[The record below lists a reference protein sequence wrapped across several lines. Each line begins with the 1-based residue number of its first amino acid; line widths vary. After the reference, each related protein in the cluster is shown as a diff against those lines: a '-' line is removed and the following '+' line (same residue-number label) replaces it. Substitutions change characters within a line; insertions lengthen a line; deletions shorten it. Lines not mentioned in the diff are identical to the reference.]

1 MKQYLRNPKLREHNE
16 DEKSQ
21 RGQKAIQ
28 SKNELEAEASEEGG
42 D

>member
-1 MKQYLRNPKLREHNE
+1 MKQYLRNPKLREHDQ

-28 SKNELEAEASEEGG
+28 SKNELEAEESEEGG